1 MKALIL
7 FLLFAPCF
15 STYSQ
20 EKYFKD
26 ITASQIVDVIPI
38 VGFKA
43 KRCANEVLSSAILQ
57 LPDSHIK
64 QLNISTWS
72 LCNNRQ
78 DDVFRN
84 YNIFYKP
91 VSRATFDRYCKEL
104 TALMICD
111 GTYEQPR

>member
-1 MKALIL
+1 MRLLIS
-7 FLLFAPCF
+7 FLLLTSCIT
-15 STYSQ
+15 SYSQ

-43 KRCANEVLSSAILQ
+43 KRCANDVLSASILQ
-57 LPDSHIK
+57 LPDNAIK